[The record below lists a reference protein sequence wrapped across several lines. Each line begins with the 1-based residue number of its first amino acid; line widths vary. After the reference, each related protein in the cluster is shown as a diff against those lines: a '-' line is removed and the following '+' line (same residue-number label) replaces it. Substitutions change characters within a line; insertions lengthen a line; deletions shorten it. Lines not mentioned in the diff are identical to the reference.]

1 MRTRFAV
8 GLVAAALILLFV
20 QPAAAENAATLSG
33 TITAAGGDPVP
44 GAEAELCR
52 FDEDGT
58 PTETRRLGIADEKG
72 RFMITGVPDGDY
84 TFLFRDPWSTPQN
97 GTRLL
102 VSRWYGDVKALGD
115 ACWQNPQSSAKRFT
129 VSGGDLTGLDG
140 ALPIGGRL
148 IGFTN
153 DTLGEPVNDLQV
165 NYTDSSGLSHG
176 VRSGWPTGGEY
187 RTMLVLPGRQ
197 QVTFFD
203 GRTGAK
209 LIKTVEVAAGTT
221 TRLDADFADPTLD
234 PGLGGPEIRAPRTLA
249 KGAQLEVVNPWYHP
263 NATLR
268 YTWLRDGRPIRGA
281 TDRAY
286 RLTAADAGRTVGARV
301 TASLSGHETVTV
313 DASGPVRLKPR
324 DSTTGLVLSPSSAR
338 GDQTNAL
345 RAQVHVSVES
355 GAPAGKVI
363 IWDDSHGEEQG
374 HHIKLGEGRPNELGD
389 VIIAF
394 PSKLALDGGLAY
406 AEFVPDDPEVNA
418 SYSAEQP
425 YAIR

>member
-1 MRTRFAV
+1 M
-8 GLVAAALILLFV
+8 GLVAAALTLLMA
-20 QPAAAENAATLSG
+20 QPAAAENASTLSG
-33 TITAAGGDPVP
+33 TIVVAAGGEPVP

-58 PTETRRLGIADEKG
+58 PTETRRLGIADDQG
-72 RFMITGVPDGDY
+72 RFMITDVPDGEY
-84 TFLFRDPWSTPQN
+84 TFLFRDPWSIPQN
-97 GTRLL
+97 GTRYLI
-102 VSRWYGDVKALGD
+102 SRWYGNVKALGD
-115 ACWQNPQSSAKRFT
+115 ACWQNPQRQAGRFT
-129 VSGGDLTGLDG
+129 VAGGDVAGLDG
-140 ALPIGGRL
+140 TLPVGGRI
-148 IGFTN
+148 IGFAN
-153 DTLGEPVNDLQV
+153 DTLGEPVNEMQV
-165 NYTDSSGLSHG
+165 GYTDASGLDHG
-176 VRSGWPTGGEY
+176 VLSGWPTGGEY
-187 RTMLVLPGRQ
+187 RTRLVLPGPQ

-209 LIKTVEVAAGTT
+209 VVKPVTVAAGTT
-221 TRLDADFADPTLD
+221 TRLDADFAATTLD

-249 KGAQLEVVNPWYHP
+249 KGAQLEIVGRWYH
-263 NATLR
+263 ADIELR

-281 TDRAY
+281 TDRTY

-301 TASLSGHETVTV
+301 TAGLAGHEAVTV
-313 DASGPVRLKPR
+313 DAAAPVRLKPR
-324 DSTTGLVLSPSSAR
+324 DSVTGLVLSPSSTGR
-338 GDQTNAL
+338 DQTNAL

-355 GAPAGKVI
+355 GAPAGTVI

-394 PSKLALDGGLAY
+394 PSKLALDGGRAY

-425 YAIR
+425 YRIR